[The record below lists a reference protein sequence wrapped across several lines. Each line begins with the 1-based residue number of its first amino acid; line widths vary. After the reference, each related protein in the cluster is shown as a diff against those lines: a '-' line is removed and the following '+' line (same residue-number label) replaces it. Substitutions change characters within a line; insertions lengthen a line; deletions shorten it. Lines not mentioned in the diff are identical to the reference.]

1 MLKTCKIHIWE
12 VVVSGEAK
20 EKEDK
25 LPIPHSQI
33 QIVLLAGYSGLQIS
47 ALVRQVHKQ
56 ITARKGY
63 FLSDKFDK

>member
-1 MLKTCKIHIWE
+1 MGA
-12 VVVSGEAK
+12 GEAK

-25 LPIPHSQI
+25 FPIPHSKI

-47 ALVRQVHKQ
+47 TLVREVHKQ

-63 FLSDKFDK
+63 FLSDKFAQ